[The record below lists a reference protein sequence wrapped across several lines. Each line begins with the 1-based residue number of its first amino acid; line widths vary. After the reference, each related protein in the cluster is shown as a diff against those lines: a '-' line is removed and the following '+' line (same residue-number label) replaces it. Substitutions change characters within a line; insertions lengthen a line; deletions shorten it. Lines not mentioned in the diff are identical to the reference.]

1 MFGREGTFE
10 ADPAWE
16 VGAAALFAPLAG
28 QRPSENA
35 MRQARQRM
43 FAALAAAG
51 PATARG
57 SLFGR
62 VAAVSASIVAPLAAV
77 SAVGAMIDN
86 DPMQAPVNAIRS
98 VAEFVGVGGTSNDDD
113 AATGGAKD
121 PGPDPGS
128 TAVGGDVRREGRGDD
143 GTPEASPS
151 ATASATAQDDDDADN
166 DGDTSNSGP
175 GGSSSNGGT
184 GSANS
189 GSSDD
194 DGGDSNSGSSG
205 SSGDDSGSGSN
216 GGSGLNSGS
225 GSNSGSGPNSGS
237 GSNSGSDSDSGSG
250 SNSGS
255 VSSSGGGLNSGSG
268 SHSGSG
274 SDADDNSDDRT
285 SGIFGGSTATAAQ
298 TPTSLGPSGGDTSK
312 SDGDR

>member
-10 ADPAWE
+10 ADPALE
-16 VGAAALFAPLAG
+16 AGAAALFAPLAG

-35 MRQARQRM
+35 MREARQRM

-86 DPMQAPVNAIRS
+86 EPMQAPVNAIRS
-98 VAEFVGVGGTSNDDD
+98 VAEFVGVGGASNDD

-121 PGPDPGS
+121 PGPS
-128 TAVGGDVRREGRGDD
+128 ATAAGGDVRQEDRDD

-151 ATASATAQDDDDADN
+151 ATADN
-166 DGDTSNSGP
+166 DGDNDDDGDSSNSGP
-175 GGSSSNGGT
+175 GGSSSNSGPGI
-184 GSANS
+184 ANS

-194 DGGDSNSGSSG
+194 DDGDGDSNSGSSG
-205 SSGDDSGSGSN
+205 DD
-216 GGSGLNSGS
+216 SGS

-237 GSNSGSDSDSGSG
+237 GSGGSGSSSGSGDDSSDGSGSDS
-250 SNSGS
+250 
-255 VSSSGGGLNSGSG
+255 
-268 SHSGSG
+268 
-274 SDADDNSDDRT
+274 SDDDGDSDSDDDSDDQT
-285 SGIFGGSTATAAQ
+285 SGTFGGSTATGAQ
-298 TPTSLGPSGGDTSK
+298 TPTSLRPFGGDS
-312 SDGDR
+312 SRGGGDR

>member
-10 ADPAWE
+10 ADPALE
-16 VGAAALFAPLAG
+16 AGAAALFAPLAG

-35 MRQARQRM
+35 MREGRQRM

-62 VAAVSASIVAPLAAV
+62 VAAVSASIIAPLAAV

-86 DPMQAPVNAIRS
+86 EPMQAPVNAIRS
-98 VAEFVGVGGTSNDDD
+98 VAEFVGVGGASNDD

-121 PGPDPGS
+121 PGPS
-128 TAVGGDVRREGRGDD
+128 ATAAGGDVRQEDRDD

-151 ATASATAQDDDDADN
+151 ATADN
-166 DGDTSNSGP
+166 DGDNDDDGDSSNSGP
-175 GGSSSNGGT
+175 GGSSSNSGP

-194 DGGDSNSGSSG
+194 DDGDGDSNSGSSG
-205 SSGDDSGSGSN
+205 DD
-216 GGSGLNSGS
+216 SGS

-237 GSNSGSDSDSGSG
+237 GSDGSG

-255 VSSSGGGLNSGSG
+255 GSDGSGSSSGSGDDS
-268 SHSGSG
+268 SDGSG
-274 SDADDNSDDRT
+274 SDSSDDDGDSDSDDDSDDQT
-285 SGIFGGSTATAAQ
+285 SGTFGGSTATGAQ
-298 TPTSLGPSGGDTSK
+298 TPTSLRPFGGDS
-312 SDGDR
+312 SRGGGDR